1 MIIKGKERRF
11 ELNVQSHEEIA
22 KHLRDEDFANFGE
35 LYQRGSLATIK
46 ADIMLAITMN
56 RAFEDHRAY
65 DNPDYKPEY
74 LTEEDFR
81 FFSQAQ
87 LAELESEL
95 TKAMNA
101 GNEISVETEEPKTSG
116 KNADGAKE

>member
-65 DNPDYKPEY
+65 DNPDYKPDY

-101 GNEISVETEEPKTSG
+101 GNEISVETEEPKASG

>member
-74 LTEEDFR
+74 LAEEDFR

-101 GNEISVETEEPKTSG
+101 GNEISVETEEPKASG

>member
-1 MIIKGKERRF
+1 MIIRGKERRF

-22 KHLRDEDFANFGE
+22 KNLRDEDFANFGE

-101 GNEISVETEEPKTSG
+101 GNETTVETEEPKASG

>member
-65 DNPDYKPEY
+65 DNPDYKPDY

-87 LAELESEL
+87 LAELETEL

-101 GNEISVETEEPKTSG
+101 GNEISVETEEPKASG

>member
-22 KHLRDEDFANFGE
+22 KHLKDEDFANFGE

-101 GNEISVETEEPKTSG
+101 GNEISVETEEPKASG

>member
-1 MIIKGKERRF
+1 MIIRGKERRF

-87 LAELESEL
+87 LAELETEL

-101 GNEISVETEEPKTSG
+101 GNEISVETEEPKASG

>member
-1 MIIKGKERRF
+1 MIIRGKERRF

-22 KHLRDEDFANFGE
+22 KNLRDEDFANFGE

-46 ADIMLAITMN
+46 ADIMLAIIMN

-65 DNPDYKPEY
+65 DNPDYKPDY

-101 GNEISVETEEPKTSG
+101 GNETTVETEEPKASG

>member
-56 RAFEDHRAY
+56 RAFEAHRAY

-101 GNEISVETEEPKTSG
+101 GNEISVETEEPKASG

>member
-101 GNEISVETEEPKTSG
+101 GNEISVETEEPKASG

>member
-65 DNPDYKPEY
+65 DNH
-74 LTEEDFR
+74 R
-81 FFSQAQ
+81 
-87 LAELESEL
+87 
-95 TKAMNA
+95 
-101 GNEISVETEEPKTSG
+101 
-116 KNADGAKE
+116 

>member
-22 KHLRDEDFANFGE
+22 KHLRGEDFANFGE
-35 LYQRGSLATIK
+35 LYSQGSLATIK
-46 ADIMLAITMN
+46 ADIMLAISMN
-56 RAFEDHRAY
+56 KAFEDHRAY

-101 GNEISVETEEPKTSG
+101 GNEISVETEEPKASG
-116 KNADGAKE
+116 KNANEAKE

>member
-46 ADIMLAITMN
+46 ADIMVAITMN

-95 TKAMNA
+95 SKAMNA
-101 GNEISVETEEPKTSG
+101 GNEISVETEEPKASG

>member
-22 KHLRDEDFANFGE
+22 KHLKDEDFANFGE

-101 GNEISVETEEPKTSG
+101 GNEISVEAEEPKTSG

>member
-1 MIIKGKERRF
+1 MIIRGKERRF

-35 LYQRGSLATIK
+35 LYQHGSLATIK
-46 ADIMLAITMN
+46 ADIMIAISMN
-56 RAFEDHRAY
+56 RAFEDHRAF

-81 FFSQAQ
+81 FFTQGQ
-87 LAELESEL
+87 IAELEKEL
-95 TKAMNA
+95 TAAMEE
-101 GNEISVETEEPKTSG
+101 GSRVTVETEEPKTSG

>member
-22 KHLRDEDFANFGE
+22 KHLKDEDFANFGE

-65 DNPDYKPEY
+65 DNPDYKPDY

-87 LAELESEL
+87 LAELETEL

-101 GNEISVETEEPKTSG
+101 GNEISVETEEPKASG

>member
-65 DNPDYKPEY
+65 ENPDYKPEY

-101 GNEISVETEEPKTSG
+101 GNEISVETEEPKASG

>member
-1 MIIKGKERRF
+1 MIIRGKERRF

-22 KHLRDEDFANFGE
+22 KNLRDEDFANFGE

-65 DNPDYKPEY
+65 DNPDYKPDY

-87 LAELESEL
+87 LAELETEL

-101 GNEISVETEEPKTSG
+101 GNEISVETEEPKASG

>member
-22 KHLRDEDFANFGE
+22 KNLRDEDFANFGE

-101 GNEISVETEEPKTSG
+101 GNETTVETEEPKESG
-116 KNADGAKE
+116 KNADEAKE